1 MYINGC
7 MSVIYVQ
14 CVKYDR
20 LEGNEV
26 QDLLESFKAYFIGCK
41 LVCSGVW
48 SNEQVIYLNTFSYPI
63 FARQKIIFLYP
74 QIKYFSSISHHH
86 LKFSTI
92 GFKKMAQQHQP
103 NSDF

>member
-7 MSVIYVQ
+7 MNVIYVQ

-41 LVCSGVW
+41 LVCSGV
-48 SNEQVIYLNTFSYPI
+48 
-63 FARQKIIFLYP
+63 
-74 QIKYFSSISHHH
+74 
-86 LKFSTI
+86 
-92 GFKKMAQQHQP
+92 
-103 NSDF
+103 

>member
-63 FARQKIIFLYP
+63 GGRLKCEKGSTTNAKTYII
-74 QIKYFSSISHHH
+74 INN
-86 LKFSTI
+86 
-92 GFKKMAQQHQP
+92 FK
-103 NSDF
+103 N